1 MKGEH
6 TEMIIVK
13 DGYLEIYGEEC
24 TVTPPRK
31 IIHVEDDIADPSE
44 DCLDFME
51 FMLAEKFLFDDDYG
65 LLS

>member
-1 MKGEH
+1 
-6 TEMIIVK
+6 MIIVK

-31 IIHVEDDIADPSE
+31 IIHIEDDMAEPSE
-44 DCLDFME
+44 EYLDYME
-51 FMLAEKFLFDDDYG
+51 FMLAEKFLFDDDHG

>member
-1 MKGEH
+1 
-6 TEMIIVK
+6 MIIVK

-31 IIHVEDDIADPSE
+31 VIHVEGDIADSPEES
-44 DCLDFME
+44 LDFME
-51 FMLAEKFLFDDDYG
+51 FMLAEKFLFDDDHG